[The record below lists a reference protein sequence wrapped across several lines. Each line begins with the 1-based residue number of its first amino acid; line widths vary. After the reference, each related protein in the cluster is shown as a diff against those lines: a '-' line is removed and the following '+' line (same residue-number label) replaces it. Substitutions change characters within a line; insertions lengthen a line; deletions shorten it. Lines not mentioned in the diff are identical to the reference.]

1 MVHPRQ
7 CRAATAGALSRFQR
21 KLLSQ
26 LNSGTRRCAFG
37 SPTSSCTCV
46 ARVRSPSRCARIII
60 SDNHRNIKFQFPLWG
75 RTTMA
80 LSSTKSRTS
89 IKLRNSSSP
98 MNGSRIRV
106 ESRFKGLRSASHP
119 AVQFP
124 KHATKANNWYLRI
137 SSSHCARIHS
147 LAIAEEHVHIADRPS
162 IA

>member
-1 MVHPRQ
+1 MVHSRQ

-21 KLLSQ
+21 KLLY
-26 LNSGTRRCAFG
+26 SGTQRCIFG

-46 ARVRSPSRCARIII
+46 ARVRSPSRCAATII
-60 SDNHRNIKFQFPLWG
+60 SDNNRNIKFQFPLWG

-80 LSSTKSRTS
+80 LSSTKSRIS
-89 IKLRNSSSP
+89 IKLRKSSWP
-98 MNGSRIRV
+98 MNGRRIRV

-124 KHATKANNWYLRI
+124 KPANNWYLRI
-137 SSSHCARIHS
+137 SSSHCARIHG
-147 LAIAEEHVHIADRPS
+147 LDIAEEHVHIADRPS